1 MIAPQSIGPA
11 FLRHERTLQ
20 PWRIALVLYT
30 LFIIIT
36 SHWPGQAPEAIEP
49 RHYVPDKLIHF
60 LAFGGFVMLLWMS
73 GWIRSWWMA
82 SLAGI
87 GFVLI
92 DEWTQSIFATN
103 RHASVEDL
111 IAGMLGVLTAS
122 GWMAAFA
129 TPAPRALGTR
139 SRRQSFAMETLF
151 EQPSNIL
158 RLALLG
164 AVPLLL
170 VAVLIYS
177 IAWTLLGA
185 SYGNL
190 ALTVGLVAAMICM
203 WVHIRQ
209 RMISILDAMTDPRPC
224 FACGNSMKELAPD
237 EAGWATCSV
246 CGEEA
251 HRSQWVR
258 LVMPKTPLPML
269 IKADGISGTACLML
283 YLLLGLIFAP
293 YALLVAD
300 QSGLAGAI
308 LYTSVGLITAMMWA
322 GRHQLLGSWLT
333 SMGTRC
339 AQCDSDLM
347 DVEVDRGLGQCP
359 QCRTEFAR
367 FGRPQ
372 DDEEGGANGVH
383 TPSNA

>member
-11 FLRHERTLQ
+11 FLRRERTLQ
-20 PWRIALVLYT
+20 PWRIALVLFT

-49 RHYVPDKLIHF
+49 RHYFPDKLIHF
-60 LAFGGFVMLLWMS
+60 LAFGGFVMLLWLS
-73 GWIRSWWMA
+73 GWIRSWWIV
-82 SLAGI
+82 SLAGM

-103 RHASVEDL
+103 RHASGEDL
-111 IAGMLGVLTAS
+111 VAGMLGVLTAS
-122 GWMAAFA
+122 GWMTALAA
-129 TPAPRALGTR
+129 PAPRALETR
-139 SRRQSFAMETLF
+139 NRRQSFAMETLF
-151 EQPSNIL
+151 EQTSNML
-158 RLALLG
+158 RVALAG

-170 VAVLIYS
+170 VAVLTYA

-190 ALTVGLVAAMICM
+190 ALTLGLVAALVSMGIYL
-203 WVHIRQ
+203 RR
-209 RMISILDAMTDPRPC
+209 RMSSIFDAMSEQWPC

-237 EAGWATCSV
+237 EDGLATCSV
-246 CGEEA
+246 CGEAA
-251 HRSQWVR
+251 HCSQWIH
-258 LVMPKTPLPML
+258 LVMPKTPLQML

-293 YALLVAD
+293 YALLVSD

-322 GRHQLLGSWLT
+322 WRHYILGSWLK

-339 AQCDSDLM
+339 AQCGSDLIGL
-347 DVEVDRGLGQCP
+347 EVDRGLGQCP
-359 QCRTEFAR
+359 QCRTDFAR
-367 FGRPQ
+367 FGRLQ